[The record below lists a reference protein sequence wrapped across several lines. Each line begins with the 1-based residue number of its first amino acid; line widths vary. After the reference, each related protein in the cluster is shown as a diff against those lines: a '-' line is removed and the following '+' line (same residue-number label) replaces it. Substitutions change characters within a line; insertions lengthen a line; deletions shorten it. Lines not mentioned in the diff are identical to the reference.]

1 MVLLSNAGWRVIMR
15 VTKIWN
21 ISLPPEMAK
30 AAEKAAK
37 DESRTK
43 SELVRE
49 ALRQYLW
56 ARRWKNLRFYGEDKA
71 RQTGIR
77 EEDVQG
83 MVREVRSGRH

>member
-1 MVLLSNAGWRVIMR
+1 MR

-37 DESRTK
+37 VESRTK

-56 ARRWKNLRFYGEDKA
+56 GRRWKELRFYGEEKA
-71 RQTGIR
+71 RQLGMR
-77 EEDVQG
+77 EEDVANA
-83 MVREVRSGRH
+83 VREARTGRH

>member
-1 MVLLSNAGWRVIMR
+1 MR

-37 DESRTK
+37 EESRTK
-43 SELVRE
+43 SELIRE

-56 ARRWKNLRFYGEDKA
+56 GRQWNRLRIYGEQKT
-71 RQTGIR
+71 REMGLR
-77 EEDVQG
+77 EEDVDSLIH
-83 MVREVRSGRH
+83 EVRKARH

>member
-1 MVLLSNAGWRVIMR
+1 MR

-43 SELVRE
+43 SELIRE

-56 ARRWKNLRFYGEDKA
+56 ARRWKDLRFYGEEKA
-71 RQTGIR
+71 RRLGMR
-77 EEDVQG
+77 EEDVAG
-83 MVREVRSGRH
+83 VVREARTGRH